1 MAARWFHAVIDD
13 RETLPLA
20 AQLAAFNLQRR
31 ALLGDRP
38 IDPSG
43 EYELMSEEEKDR
55 MEGR

>member
-1 MAARWFHAVIDD
+1 MTDD

-20 AQLAAFNLQRR
+20 VQLAAFNLQRR
-31 ALLGDRP
+31 ALLGDKP
-38 IDPSG
+38 IDPNG